1 MRTICLGG
9 EEQLVYITVKRRCGR
24 CSAAVLLFGIIY
36 KNSSGIAVFR
46 RSQNNFRQKKKVGNS
61 IRITYLLWRRER
73 DSNPC
78 PACTGYRISSADP
91 STTWVS
97 LQLLCY
103 YNQSDGK
110 NQGLPKDIL
119 LSASLALFAA
129 FRLILRLPNAP
140 RSYRHPLHQRSG

>member
-61 IRITYLLWRRER
+61 IRITYLLCVRT
-73 DSNPC
+73 PVIIQL
-78 PACTGYRISSADP
+78 GISPLGEEVGAR
-91 STTWVS
+91 WV
-97 LQLLCY
+97 Q
-103 YNQSDGK
+103 
-110 NQGLPKDIL
+110 I
-119 LSASLALFAA
+119 
-129 FRLILRLPNAP
+129 
-140 RSYRHPLHQRSG
+140 